1 MINSYYYQMLRLK
14 ELYLG
19 VYGVSANQY
28 EATKGAYDRGYM
40 DAIDL
45 CYQLLTR
52 AIQSANKEEQ
62 FLGDDEPNE

>member
-1 MINSYYYQMLRLK
+1 MINPYYHKMMYLK

-19 VYGVSANQY
+19 AYAVSANQY

-40 DAIDL
+40 DGIDL

-62 FLGDDEPNE
+62 

>member
-1 MINSYYYQMLRLK
+1 MIDSYYHQMLRLK

-19 VYGVSANQY
+19 AYAVSANQY
-28 EATKGAYDRGYM
+28 EVTKGAYDRGYM
-40 DAIDL
+40 DAIDM

-62 FLGDDEPNE
+62 

>member
-1 MINSYYYQMLRLK
+1 MDAIDLCYQVLARIIQ
-14 ELYLG
+14 
-19 VYGVSANQY
+19 SANN
-28 EATKGAYDRGYM
+28 KVAYDRGYM

-62 FLGDDEPNE
+62 